1 LDSQID
7 GVTMNENPVAT
18 KKEDYAL
25 VLDFLP
31 YGNSGEARKE
41 PIIQVVGEHYFTLL
55 EIVVTSGKAF
65 APLEKVYIG
74 KGERQNIV
82 QIRGRINYD
91 KLTSTAQRE
100 LDTAVRQIIKTR
112 EAEFVSFLNRAGS
125 INIRA
130 HSLEL
135 LPGIGKKY
143 LEEILRQREQKPFE
157 SFADVSHRVSHLGDP
172 TEIFVSR
179 IREEL
184 KGNEKY
190 YMFSKA
196 PAEEHS
202 DRGYGRRD
210 DRYGPREGFRSDR
223 GSYTQGGYRR

>member
-1 LDSQID
+1 M
-7 GVTMNENPVAT
+7 VFYMNETPVAT

-25 VLDFLP
+25 VLDYLP
-31 YGNSGEARKE
+31 MGNAGEARKE

-55 EIVVTSGKAF
+55 EIVVTPGKSF
-65 APLEKVYIG
+65 SSLERVYIG
-74 KGERQNIV
+74 KGERTNIA
-82 QIRGRINYD
+82 QIRGRIKYD

-100 LDTAVRQIIKTR
+100 VDDAVKQIVKSR

-130 HSLEL
+130 HALEL

-157 SFADVSHRVSHLGDP
+157 NFADVSARITHLGDP
-172 TEIFVSR
+172 SEIFVSR

-190 YMFSKA
+190 YMFAKA
-196 PAEEHS
+196 PAEERE
-202 DRGYGRRD
+202 DRGFGRRD
-210 DRYGPREGFRSDR
+210 SYGGREGGYRSDR
-223 GSYTQGGYRR
+223 GSYGGYRR

>member
-1 LDSQID
+1 
-7 GVTMNENPVAT
+7 MNEAPAPSR
-18 KKEDYAL
+18 KEDYAL

-31 YGNSGEARKE
+31 YGNAGEARKE

-55 EIVVTSGKAF
+55 EIVVTPGKTF
-65 APLEKVYIG
+65 SPLEKVYIG

-82 QIRGRINYD
+82 QIKGRVNYD
-91 KLTSTAQRE
+91 KLTSTGQRE
-100 LDTAVRQIIKTR
+100 LDAAVKQIVKSR
-112 EAEFVSFLNRAGS
+112 EPEFVSFLNRAGP

-157 SFADVSHRVSHLGDP
+157 SFSDVSKRISHLGDP
-172 TEIFVSR
+172 SEIFVSR

-184 KGNEKY
+184 KGTEKY
-190 YMFSKA
+190 YMFAKA
-196 PAEEHS
+196 PAEEHA

-210 DRYGPREGFRSDR
+210 DRFGGREGGFRSDR
-223 GSYTQGGYRR
+223 GSYYGSGGYRR

>member
-1 LDSQID
+1 
-7 GVTMNENPVAT
+7 MNETPVAT
-18 KKEDYAL
+18 RKEDHAL
-25 VLDFLP
+25 VLDYLP
-31 YGNSGEARKE
+31 IGNSGEARKE
-41 PIIQVVGEHYFTLL
+41 PIIQVIGEHYFTLL
-55 EIVVTSGKAF
+55 EIVVTPGKSF

-74 KGERQNIV
+74 KGERQNIA

-100 LDTAVRQIIKTR
+100 IDDAVRQIVKAR
-112 EAEFVSFLNRAGS
+112 EAEFVAFLNRAGS

-143 LEEILRQREQKPFE
+143 LEEILKQRELKPFE
-157 SFADVSHRVSHLGDP
+157 SFADVSTRISHLGDP

-190 YMFSKA
+190 FMFSKA
-196 PAEEHS
+196 PAEEHA

-210 DRYGPREGFRSDR
+210 SYGGRDGGFRSDR
-223 GSYTQGGYRR
+223 GSYGGYRR